1 MQKYPFPLLNTPSN
15 FILMGKNSRI
25 KNNDEINRFQYYF
38 TESYMEKTPNPSIH
52 CTVKS
57 CANHN
62 KTSDYCVLDKINV
75 GTHECNPTVSQCVDC
90 ESFVLS
96 ADCSKGGCKAK

>member
-1 MQKYPFPLLNTPSN
+1 MKSLDFNNT
-15 FILMGKNSRI
+15 FM
-25 KNNDEINRFQYYF
+25 
-38 TESYMEKTPNPSIH
+38 ESYMEKKPNHSIH

-90 ESFVLS
+90 ESFVL
-96 ADCSKGGCKAK
+96 DNCTNNNCKR